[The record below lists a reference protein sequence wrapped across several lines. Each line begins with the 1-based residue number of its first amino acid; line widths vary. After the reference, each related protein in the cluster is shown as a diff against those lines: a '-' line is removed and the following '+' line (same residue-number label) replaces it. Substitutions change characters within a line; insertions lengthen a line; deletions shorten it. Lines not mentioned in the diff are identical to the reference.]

1 MLIIINIIAVVTVI
15 YSVAM
20 LIRHKYFV
28 ETFENK
34 EYIRKLPE
42 NYSPAIAMA
51 IMGEALDLNINYKS
65 MTTYFMSKGYVKI
78 NDSIDKV
85 EVILDS
91 PDGLLEH
98 EKYMYSYLLNMHNF
112 NREKYV
118 ECLIDDMEKLG
129 LLTKEKSK
137 INPVINALIAFVVC
151 LAFCALIWKVN
162 ISLLKAVEI
171 VSAFAVAIIFVV
183 SLFLKKSYDID
194 PIHKTD
200 EGRYA
205 AVKFYELQRFLEIHL
220 TSGKINGL
228 IKSSEKFIPY
238 AIAFRMYEKVAYA
251 IENNKDY
258 RKIFYS
264 TDSREGGN

>member
-1 MLIIINIIAVVTVI
+1 MLIVINVLAVVIII
-15 YSVAM
+15 YLIIM
-20 LIRHKYFV
+20 FIRHKYLT

-51 IMGEALDLNINYKS
+51 IMGDALDLNINYKS
-65 MTTYFMSKGYVKI
+65 MTTYFLSKGYVKI
-78 NDSIDKV
+78 NDTIDKV
-85 EVILDS
+85 EVVLDS
-91 PDGLLEH
+91 PDALLDH

-112 NREKYV
+112 NSEKYI
-118 ECLIDDMEKLG
+118 ECLINDMEKLG

-137 INPVINALIAFVVC
+137 IKPFLNALITLVI
-151 LAFCALIWKVN
+151 CAILN
-162 ISLLKAVEI
+162 ILLLKFNPSI
-171 VSAFAVAIIFVV
+171 VRITGVISAFIVAVIFSV
-183 SLFLKKSYDID
+183 STFLKKSYDVD

-200 EGRYA
+200 KGRFA
-205 AVKFYELQRFLEIHL
+205 AVKFYELQRFLESHL
-220 TSGKINGL
+220 TSGKMNGL
-228 IKSSEKFIPY
+228 INSSEKFIPY